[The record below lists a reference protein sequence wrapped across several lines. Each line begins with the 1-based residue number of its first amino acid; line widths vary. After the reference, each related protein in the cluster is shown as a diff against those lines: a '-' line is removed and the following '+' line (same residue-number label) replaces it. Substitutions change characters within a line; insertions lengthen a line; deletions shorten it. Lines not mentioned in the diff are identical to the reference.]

1 MIMEEVVRVRLP
13 RNSEQ
18 LGTIVEILGGS
29 RLKVDCRDGHLR
41 ICRIPGKF
49 RRRLH
54 LRVGDKVIVKPWEVQ
69 GDERGD
75 IAWIY
80 NKTQAAWLVKNGYF

>member
-1 MIMEEVVRVRLP
+1 MTEEVIRVRLP
-13 RNSEQ
+13 RNSEV

-29 RLKVDCRDGHLR
+29 RLKVECIDEKMR

-49 RRRLH
+49 RKRLR
-54 LRVGDKVIVKPWEVQ
+54 LRSGDKVIVKPWEVQ
-69 GDERGD
+69 GDEKGD
-75 IAWIY
+75 ISWIY

>member
-1 MIMEEVVRVRLP
+1 MIMDEVIRVRLP
-13 RNSEQ
+13 RNHEV

-29 RLKVDCRDGHLR
+29 RLRVDCRDDKLR

-54 LRVGDKVIVKPWEVQ
+54 LRVGDKVIVKPWDVQ
-69 GDERGD
+69 SDERGD

-80 NKTQAAWLVKNGYF
+80 NKTQGAWLVRNNYF

>member
-1 MIMEEVVRVRLP
+1 MTEEVVRVRLP
-13 RNSEQ
+13 RNGEV
-18 LGTIVEILGGS
+18 LGTILEILGGS
-29 RLKVDCRDGHLR
+29 RLKVDCKDEKLR

-54 LRVGDKVIVKPWEVQ
+54 LRAGDKVIIKPWEVQ

-75 IAWIY
+75 MVWIY
-80 NKTQAAWLVKNGYF
+80 NRTQAAWLVRNNYF

>member
-1 MIMEEVVRVRLP
+1 MQEEIIRVRLP
-13 RNSEQ
+13 RGREV

-29 RLKVDCRDGHLR
+29 RLRVTCKDGNMR

-49 RRRLH
+49 RKRLNMSI
-54 LRVGDKVIVKPWEVQ
+54 GDKLIIEPWDVQ

-75 IAWIY
+75 VIWIY
-80 NKTQAAWLVKNGYF
+80 NKTQASWLVKNGYY